1 MKKIILL
8 TLISFTFTAC
18 SSTSKTPLSPEEKAE
33 AEYKKNYTK
42 VASHTIKTRSGNLTV
57 IDRIHNRYSDDTTAS
72 SMNLMIIRKS
82 NTVKARAAQTAV
94 FTATFALL
102 ILAHNS
108 NHIGY
113 EGPDL
118 LDKHSLSGKPIKP
131 NFANP
136 VFEQFSPKV
145 RDWAAKRS
153 FKGNSANKKLFVQ
166 PGRFYLVY
174 EKFNKRDRFFL
185 NNEVSLFLDGQSGK
199 TDRLLHCF
207 KRSESHSLEEWQAND
222 YELVRQTT
230 NKQYDE
236 CLAQFKEDTKA
247 NTSKL

>member
-1 MKKIILL
+1 
-8 TLISFTFTAC
+8 
-18 SSTSKTPLSPEEKAE
+18 
-33 AEYKKNYTK
+33 
-42 VASHTIKTRSGNLTV
+42 
-57 IDRIHNRYSDDTTAS
+57 
-72 SMNLMIIRKS
+72 MNLMIIRKS
-82 NTVKARAAQTAV
+82 NTVKAGAAQTAV

-102 ILAHNS
+102 ILARNS
-108 NHIGY
+108 NHIAY

-118 LDKHSLSGKPIKP
+118 LGKHSLRGKPIKP

-136 VFEQFSPKV
+136 AFEQFSPKV

-185 NNEVSLFLDGQSGK
+185 NNEVSLFLDGQNGK

-207 KRSESHSLEEWQAND
+207 KRSKTIHWKSGRQMITNWYAK
-222 YELVRQTT
+222 RQT
-230 NKQYDE
+230 N
-236 CLAQFKEDTKA
+236 
-247 NTSKL
+247 NTMNAWPNSKKIPRQIHQNYKTLEPSCT

>member
-33 AEYKKNYTK
+33 AEYKKNYTE

-57 IDRIHNRYSDDTTAS
+57 IDRIHNRYSDDTTTS
-72 SMNLMIIRKS
+72 SMNLMIIQKS

-94 FTATFALL
+94 FTATFALF
-102 ILAHNS
+102 ILAGS
-108 NHIGY
+108 SGHIGY

-118 LDKHSLSGKPIKP
+118 LGKHNLSGKPIEP

-145 RDWAAKRS
+145 RAWAAKWS
-153 FKGNSANKKLFVQ
+153 FKGNSANKN
-166 PGRFYLVY
+166 YLSNRVVSIWFM
-174 EKFNKRDRFFL
+174 KNSI
-185 NNEVSLFLDGQSGK
+185 NE
-199 TDRLLHCF
+199 TDSF
-207 KRSESHSLEEWQAND
+207 
-222 YELVRQTT
+222 
-230 NKQYDE
+230 
-236 CLAQFKEDTKA
+236 
-247 NTSKL
+247 

>member
-1 MKKIILL
+1 
-8 TLISFTFTAC
+8 
-18 SSTSKTPLSPEEKAE
+18 
-33 AEYKKNYTK
+33 
-42 VASHTIKTRSGNLTV
+42 
-57 IDRIHNRYSDDTTAS
+57 
-72 SMNLMIIRKS
+72 MNLMIIRKS

-102 ILAHNS
+102 ILARNS

-118 LDKHSLSGKPIKP
+118 LGKHSLSGKPIKP
-131 NFANP
+131 NFTNP

-145 RDWAAKRS
+145 RNWAAKRS

-185 NNEVSLFLDGQSGK
+185 NNEVSLFLDGQNGK

-222 YELVRQTT
+222 YDWYAKRQT
-230 NKQYDE
+230 N
-236 CLAQFKEDTKA
+236 
-247 NTSKL
+247 NTMNAWHNSKKIPRQIYQNYKTLEPSCT